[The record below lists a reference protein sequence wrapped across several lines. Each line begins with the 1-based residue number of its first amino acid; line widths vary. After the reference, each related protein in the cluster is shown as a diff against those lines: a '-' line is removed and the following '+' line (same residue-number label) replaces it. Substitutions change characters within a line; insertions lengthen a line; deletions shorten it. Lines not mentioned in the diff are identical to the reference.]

1 MDKEIILV
9 GGFHEIIE
17 LCEEIGYKIIG
28 IIDNNLKESYWG
40 YPIIGTDN
48 MIKIISQNYKHIP
61 LVITPDFPSTRK
73 KLFLEYSKYGFEF
86 ETIISPTAKISKSS
100 SNWYRSQLFK
110 HQVNVSYK
118 CKNWKFYKT

>member
-48 MIKIISQNYKHIP
+48 VIKIISQNYKHIP
-61 LVITPDFPSTRK
+61 LVITPDLPATRK
-73 KLFLEYSKYGFEF
+73 KLFLEYSKDGFEF
-86 ETIISPTAKISKSS
+86 MTVFQIQISLPAAQSVAACDALASPA
-100 SNWYRSQLFK
+100 F
-110 HQVNVSYK
+110 
-118 CKNWKFYKT
+118 